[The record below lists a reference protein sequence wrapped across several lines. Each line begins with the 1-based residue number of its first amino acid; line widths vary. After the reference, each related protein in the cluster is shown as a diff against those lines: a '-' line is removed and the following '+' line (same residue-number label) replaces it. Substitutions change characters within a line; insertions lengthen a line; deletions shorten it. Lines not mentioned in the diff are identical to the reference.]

1 MEDHCHSFFDRLIR
15 PMVGAHA
22 LFSLLL
28 KIFLRFVAAS
38 VLGVRVDGPNNTQV
52 IQMWWWARKQ
62 WLSNRK
68 TVNIVHHDIFFARCR
83 MYWSML
89 LLCPSEYPSAYF
101 FKPKASVG
109 KTDWAHWLFRAL
121 LNLTD
126 KLPEIRRLNDF
137 LHTLV
142 MWWTNNE
149 PQNHPKQVLEI
160 IPQMVGLWHR
170 IYHINHI

>member
-1 MEDHCHSFFDRLIR
+1 MCEASRGAQKATTLAGSKCCIILAYCRVKAIAISEMEDHCHSFFDRLIR

-83 MYWSML
+83 MY
-89 LLCPSEYPSAYF
+89 
-101 FKPKASVG
+101 
-109 KTDWAHWLFRAL
+109 
-121 LNLTD
+121 
-126 KLPEIRRLNDF
+126 
-137 LHTLV
+137 
-142 MWWTNNE
+142 
-149 PQNHPKQVLEI
+149 
-160 IPQMVGLWHR
+160 
-170 IYHINHI
+170 